1 MIGRV
6 PRRTLSARA
15 ARFAK
20 HRLETKPL
28 ALGGQL
34 VDNFGNG
41 GQLVGLLVVGARALL
56 SPFKPLHLHFRSQ
69 RPAQKKFY
77 VPRWPCVFVFTD
89 LFYNGVKMLCWPTTR
104 TGNRLCTPSRF
115 LGDQV
120 LIFWLAL
127 VLSIIWGAKTIS
139 RDLPPPCITTF

>member
-69 RPAQKKFY
+69 RPAQKKY
-77 VPRWPCVFVFTD
+77 
-89 LFYNGVKMLCWPTTR
+89 LCP
-104 TGNRLCTPSRF
+104 P
-115 LGDQV
+115 
-120 LIFWLAL
+120 LAL
-127 VLSIIWGAKTIS
+127 CVCLYQFILQWGQNALLAHES
-139 RDLPPPCITTF
+139 HWQPPMHAF